1 MEDQGRISITNYSLA
16 RGTPAKDYVDEA
28 SRGKFLLFQFFG
40 IKPEFEPSLLL
51 AKATAEKPSRGGQA
65 RHKSGGLV
73 LLKLKQA
80 QNEKFHRPC
89 LSLMIGFN
97 G

>member
-40 IKPEFEPSLLL
+40 IKPEF
-51 AKATAEKPSRGGQA
+51 
-65 RHKSGGLV
+65 
-73 LLKLKQA
+73 
-80 QNEKFHRPC
+80 
-89 LSLMIGFN
+89 
-97 G
+97 